1 MGYVDGFKANRS
13 CTRCVLR
20 EKSAR
25 KINSERRSW
34 SRRSHSGSLIEIRIS
49 GIAVTRDA
57 CICGETGMS
66 MMSQQ
71 MKVGGRKDGGD
82 EEWRNR
88 CRLCRCP
95 SRSIIALAD
104 E

>member
-1 MGYVDGFKANRS
+1 MR
-13 CTRCVLR
+13 LR

-25 KINSERRSW
+25 EINSERRSW
-34 SRRSHSGSLIEIRIS
+34 LRRSHSGSLSEDRIS

-57 CICGETGMS
+57 CICGEPGTS
-66 MMSQQ
+66 MTSQQ
-71 MKVGGRKDGGD
+71 MKVGGKKDGGD
-82 EEWRNR
+82 EEWRNCR
-88 CRLCRCP
+88 RLCRCP